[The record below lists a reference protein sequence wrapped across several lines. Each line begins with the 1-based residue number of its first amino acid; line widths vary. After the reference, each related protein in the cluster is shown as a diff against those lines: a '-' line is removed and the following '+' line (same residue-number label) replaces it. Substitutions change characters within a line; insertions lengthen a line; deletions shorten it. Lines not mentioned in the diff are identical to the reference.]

1 MAYRNRHRLK
11 EKKVEEYSQE
21 LEEKLGDTPFK
32 EKKGVDVATTDL
44 GNVLLVDTKVVA
56 SFFDDQ
62 VFPTID
68 GLLEMEA
75 NKRYV
80 TVDMG
85 AVKFVY
91 NGADIMSPGI
101 VEADETIEKGDMVWV
116 RDVEHHKP
124 LAVGKAL
131 IDGGEMVEGERGKAV
146 KSLHHIGDKLYSV

>member
-11 EKKVEEYSQE
+11 EKKVEEYSEE
-21 LEEKLGDTPFK
+21 LEEKLGGTPFK
-32 EKKGVDVATTDL
+32 EKKGVDIANTDL
-44 GNVLLVDTKVVA
+44 GEVLLVGDTVVA
-56 SFFDDQ
+56 SFFDHEI
-62 VFPTID
+62 FPTID
-68 GLLEMEA
+68 GLLDIEA
-75 NKRYV
+75 GKRYV

-101 VEADETIEKGDMVWV
+101 VEADASIKEGNMVWV

-131 IDGGEMVEGERGKAV
+131 MDGPAMVQGESGKAV
-146 KSLHHIGDKLYSV
+146 KSLHHVGDKLYSV